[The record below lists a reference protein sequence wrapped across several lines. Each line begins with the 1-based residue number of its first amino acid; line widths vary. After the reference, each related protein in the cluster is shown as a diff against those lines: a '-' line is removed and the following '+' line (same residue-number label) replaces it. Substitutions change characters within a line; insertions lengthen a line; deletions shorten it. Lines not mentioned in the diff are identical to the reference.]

1 MYVFFFLVPSESCRL
16 TYAFPFLFQP
26 YPEIYERMY
35 LAVELELTERA
46 ECQNSSGCSEARHH
60 FEECQERVTEGK
72 GYEGEDCVEEL
83 YVCHVCISLLTSSCT
98 YRHQFF
104 GSLAFENTCTDKVF
118 QSTLLTVP

>member
-72 GYEGEDCVEEL
+72 GYEGEDCVEE
-83 YVCHVCISLLTSSCT
+83 
-98 YRHQFF
+98 FF
-104 GSLAFENTCTDKVF
+104 HLAHCALECAAPKLFAKLV
-118 QSTLLTVP
+118 